1 MRTRVF
7 IATFA
12 AVLGLSA
19 AAHAATI
26 SSPAIFGS
34 HGQNHAYCVVLNTS
48 NSSVSVTLRI
58 LYESGAVKTQGTQ
71 TIAPGQFIVAVA
83 AIEHGVAFACSATAG
98 TVAGLSGA
106 LTITD
111 EVPDGFGGSLRRAI
125 RTSPL
130 R

>member
-1 MRTRVF
+1 MNTRVF
-7 IATFA
+7 VATFT
-12 AVLGLSA
+12 AVFALSA

-34 HGQNHAYCVVLNTS
+34 HGQNQAACVVLNTS
-48 NSSVSVTLRI
+48 SSSVAVTLKI
-58 LYESGAVKTQGTQ
+58 LSESGTVLSQGTQ
-71 TIAPGQFIVAVA
+71 TIAPGQFIVAFA
-83 AIEHGVAFACSATAG
+83 TITSGVAHACSATAG

-111 EVPDGFGGSLRRAI
+111 TVPDGFGGSLRRAI
-125 RTSPL
+125 RSSPL